1 MLFSILFVSGVNVII
16 TVLFSSHCCFAE
28 SESIGIFLMHKYQTR
43 SNLTELLDVRMFANS
58 CVEVNQGWLVDL
70 EMNTCTVS

>member
-1 MLFSILFVSGVNVII
+1 MLFSILFVIGVNVII

-43 SNLTELLDVRMFANS
+43 NNLTELLVVLMFANS
-58 CVEVNQGWLVDL
+58 CVEVNQGWLADS
-70 EMNTCTVS
+70 EMNTCIAN